1 MYAKKSMS
9 LKVLHEARE
18 NLSMKCMKTSEVSK
32 VVGCIYDVIKEIIHC
47 VKGRVYMVLCSQ
59 QAHL

>member
-1 MYAKKSMS
+1 MS

-18 NLSMKCMKTSEVSK
+18 NLSMKCMKTREVSK
-32 VVGCIYDVIKEIIHC
+32 VVGCIYDVIKEIIHR
-47 VKGRVYMVLCSQ
+47 VTGGVYMVLCSQ